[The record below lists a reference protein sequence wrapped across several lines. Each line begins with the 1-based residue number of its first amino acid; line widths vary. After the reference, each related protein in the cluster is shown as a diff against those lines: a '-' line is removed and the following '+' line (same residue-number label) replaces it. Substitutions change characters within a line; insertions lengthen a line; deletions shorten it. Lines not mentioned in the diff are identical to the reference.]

1 MSVFDHFVGLALK
14 GLKLHL
20 GLSLLIPKQKYF
32 VRLMIIRIR
41 ILIIIITIIIIIKI
55 ITIIMKIII
64 TTILIIVKI
73 AETPHLAN
81 FPLILPYIT
90 RSKRFVINHGSGPI
104 LPNSCDYGSR
114 M

>member
-1 MSVFDHFVGLALK
+1 
-14 GLKLHL
+14 
-20 GLSLLIPKQKYF
+20 
-32 VRLMIIRIR
+32 
-41 ILIIIITIIIIIKI
+41 
-55 ITIIMKIII
+55 MKIII

-81 FPLILPYIT
+81 FLLILPYIT